1 MSLPTTT
8 TVYGK
13 LLSNVSKNIS
23 TSKISKLIG
32 LKYPVEENPSRG
44 YFSKS
49 TGLDLIKNNVQIILK
64 TMRGERFMLPDYGC
78 NLKYYLMEPLD
89 NTLMDTIKND
99 VQESIS
105 KYLSNVSILKLQVSE
120 TRTGALHVNL
130 VCGLRDNDLVR
141 FESGVTV

>member
-8 TVYGK
+8 TIHGK
-13 LLSNVSKNIS
+13 LLSNVSKNVS
-23 TSKISKLIG
+23 TSKINKLLG
-32 LKYPVEENPSRG
+32 FKYPIEENPSRG

-49 TGLDLIKNNVQIILK
+49 TGLDLIKNNVRILLK

-78 NLKYYLMEPLD
+78 NLKYYLLEPLD

-99 VQESIS
+99 VLESIS
-105 KYLSNVSILKLQVSE
+105 KYLSNVSVLKLQVSE
-120 TRTGALHVNL
+120 TRSGALSVNL

-141 FESGVTV
+141 FESGVKV

>member
-8 TVYGK
+8 TIYGK
-13 LLSNVSKNIS
+13 LLSNVSKNIA
-23 TSKISKLIG
+23 TSKINKLTG
-32 LKYPVEENPSRG
+32 FKYPIEESPSRG

-49 TGLDLIKNNVQIILK
+49 TGLDLIKNNVRILLK

-120 TRTGALHVNL
+120 TRTGALNVNL

>member
-8 TVYGK
+8 TIHGK
-13 LLSNVSKNIS
+13 LLSNVSKNVS
-23 TSKISKLIG
+23 TSKINKLLG
-32 LKYPVEENPSRG
+32 FKYPIEENPSRG

-49 TGLDLIKNNVQIILK
+49 TGLDLIKNNVRVLLK

-78 NLKYYLMEPLD
+78 NLKYYLLEPLD

-99 VQESIS
+99 VLESIS
-105 KYLSNVSILKLQVSE
+105 KYLSNVSVLKLQVSE
-120 TRTGALHVNL
+120 TRSGALSVNL

-141 FESGVTV
+141 FESGVKV